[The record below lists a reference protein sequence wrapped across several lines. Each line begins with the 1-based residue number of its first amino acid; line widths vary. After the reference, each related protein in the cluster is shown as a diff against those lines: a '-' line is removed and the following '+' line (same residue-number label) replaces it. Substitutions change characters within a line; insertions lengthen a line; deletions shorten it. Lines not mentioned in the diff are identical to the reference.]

1 MQPDKPGAMPDA
13 ATARERPPKAP
24 GAKAKAK
31 ASKPSPVEAQDP
43 QEPTPRSLVV
53 KAPEETLPVGLVPPG
68 FQADYV
74 AGVVAPFMLSNEFT
88 GETPLLPL
96 IDLALTKEKAVPVQ
110 LWGMLYKGW
119 TPNPQGEGVSVFFQ
133 GYENRGPNN
142 ARKKIYMTATTPD
155 LIQAKYRP
163 KIHEFYTRFLSDD
176 NAGKPLMAEYFHN
189 YYDLYWN
196 LHVGATGD
204 QIPAEVRQYSSA
216 FNAVIG
222 YWFPTEEVVRQA
234 YMQARATRESLRG
247 WLDMRVQAII
257 DGKQSGADSTFV
269 HYWLKNGE
277 LGDNFRRTDMI
288 FECFHN
294 FLAFSQWGNMVYRV
308 ASMLSTGGDPKVRES
323 FGKTMAQAPDTP
335 DGSDFTPL
343 DRFAMELFRF
353 ITPNGGSLSM
363 LHRRH
368 ALLGEGFNGI
378 LTPHRQA
385 CMDPRLWEN
394 PTEFDPDRYRDVPTT
409 ADNDAAAC
417 EEVRLTR
424 CPFDKEPL
432 AVKDGR
438 DVTMTN
444 SVFGAV
450 YSEIDGTPYPLADAA
465 GYAPFGF
472 GYRRCAGEQ
481 LTIEFIKQMLH
492 KVWQD
497 KITFVDLHLDSPA
510 KMPVGPGTVL
520 EDDIG
525 FTKG

>member
-1 MQPDKPGAMPDA
+1 MTRKVGSEKPRTISGAG
-13 ATARERPPKAP
+13 AP
-24 GAKAKAK
+24 AAKAGTAPDHD
-31 ASKPSPVEAQDP
+31 AHEQ
-43 QEPTPRSLVV
+43 TPRSLVV
-53 KAPEETLPVGLVPPG
+53 KAPEETLPIGLVPAN
-68 FQADYV
+68 FEADYV
-74 AGVVAPFMLSNEFT
+74 AGVVAPFLLSNEFIS
-88 GETPLLPL
+88 ETPLLPM

-110 LWGMLYKGW
+110 LWGMLYEGW
-119 TPNPQGEGVSVFFQ
+119 TPNPHDEGVSVFFQ
-133 GYENRGPNN
+133 GYENRGQSN
-142 ARKKIYMTATTPD
+142 ARKRIYMTATTPD
-155 LIQAKYRP
+155 LIETRYRP
-163 KIHEFYTRFLSDD
+163 KIQEFHRRFLSDV
-176 NAGKPLMAEYFHN
+176 NVGKPLMAQYFDN

-196 LHVGATGD
+196 LHIGATGD

-222 YWFPTEEVVRQA
+222 FWFPTEEVVRQA
-234 YMQARATRESLRG
+234 YMQTRATRESLRE
-247 WLDMRVQAII
+247 WLDTRVQAII
-257 DGKQSGADSTFV
+257 DDRTPEADSTFV

-294 FLAFSQWGNMVYRV
+294 FLAFSQWGNMVYQV
-308 ASMLSTGGDPKVRES
+308 ASRLSTGGDPKIREC
-323 FGKTMAQAPDTP
+323 FDKTMSQDPDTP
-335 DGSDFTPL
+335 DGCAFTPL
-343 DRFAMELFRF
+343 DRFVMELFRF

-368 ALLGEGFNGI
+368 ALLGEGFNGT

-385 CMDPRLWEN
+385 CMDPRLWED
-394 PTEFDPDRYRDVPTT
+394 PTAFDPDRYRGAPTT

-417 EEVRLTR
+417 EQVRLTR
-424 CPFDKEPL
+424 CPFDKEAM

-450 YSEIDGTPYPLADAA
+450 YSEVDGTPHPLVDTA

-497 KITFVDLHLDSPA
+497 KITFADLNLDAPVRT
-510 KMPVGPGTVL
+510 PVGPGTVL
-520 EDDIG
+520 ADDIG